1 MPPHR
6 HGLHVYAHGV
16 LKYSP
21 FPFIFLNKTTPK
33 PKMAEL
39 KASIAADA
47 KLEMWSYALGFTPM
61 ALVKCAIDLQIA
73 DVIDSH
79 GGSMTLPALSAALAC
94 SPPVLRRIMRY
105 LVHRRIFSHTA
116 SSYSQ
121 TPLSHLLMRGA
132 ADSMAAVVLLESTPT
147 MLAPWQRLSLR
158 ARQADGSPFEDEHGR
173 DIWSFANANPEHS
186 KLIDDAMSCIA
197 IASADAVADQ
207 YPEAF
212 DGISSLVDVGG
223 GDGTALRI
231 LVKAF
236 PWIQGISFDLPHVAS
251 AAPPCDGVKHV
262 AGDMFQAVPN
272 ADAAFLMSVL
282 HDWNDE
288 ECIAILRKCKEAI
301 KEKVMIVEAVI
312 GEEEEEEEEE
322 EDKYSDVRL
331 ALDMVMLAHT
341 SGKERTLKEWEFVV
355 KEAGFSRFTVKHI
368 KAIPAVIEAYP

>member
-1 MPPHR
+1 
-6 HGLHVYAHGV
+6 
-16 LKYSP
+16 
-21 FPFIFLNKTTPK
+21 
-33 PKMAEL
+33 MADL

-116 SSYSQ
+116 STSSYSQ
-121 TPLSHLLMRGA
+121 TPLSRLLMRGA
-132 ADSMAAVVLLESTPT
+132 ADSMAALVLLESTPT

-158 ARQADGSPFEDEHGR
+158 ARQADGSPFQDEHGR
-173 DIWSFANANPEHS
+173 DLWGHGGANPEHS
-186 KLIDDAMSCIA
+186 KLFHDGMSCIA
-197 IASADAVADQ
+197 AASAAAVVEQ

-236 PWIQGISFDLPHVAS
+236 PWINGINFDLPHVVG
-251 AAPPCDGVKHV
+251 AAPPCDGVERV
-262 AGDMFQAVPN
+262 AGDMFEAVPK

-312 GEEEEEEEEE
+312 GEEEEEDG
-322 EDKYSDVRL
+322 DKYSDVRL

-341 SGKERTLKEWEFVV
+341 SGKERTLKEWEYVV

>member
-1 MPPHR
+1 
-6 HGLHVYAHGV
+6 
-16 LKYSP
+16 
-21 FPFIFLNKTTPK
+21 
-33 PKMAEL
+33 MAEL
-39 KASIAADA
+39 KATMAADA

-73 DVIDSH
+73 DVIESH
-79 GGSMTLPALSAALAC
+79 GGSMTLPSLSAALGC
-94 SPPVLRRIMRY
+94 SPPILRRIMRY
-105 LVHRRIFSHTA
+105 LVHRRIFTHTA
-116 SSYSQ
+116 STSSYSQ
-121 TPLSHLLMRGA
+121 TPLSRLLMRGA
-132 ADSMAAVVLLESTPT
+132 ADSMAALVLLESTPT

-158 ARQADGSPFEDEHGR
+158 AHQADGSPFEDEHGR
-173 DIWSFANANPEHS
+173 DLWGHGDANPEHS
-186 KLIDDAMSCIA
+186 KLFDDGMSCIA
-197 IASADAVADQ
+197 AASSAAVVEQ
-207 YPEAF
+207 CPGVF

-236 PWIQGISFDLPHVAS
+236 PWIRGINFDLSHVVGV
-251 AAPPCDGVKHV
+251 APPCDGVERV
-262 AGDMFQAVPN
+262 AGDMFVAVPK

-288 ECIAILRKCKEAI
+288 ECIEILRKCKEAI

-312 GEEEEEEEEE
+312 GEEEEEDG
-322 EDKYSDVRL
+322 DKYSDVRL

-341 SGKERTLKEWEFVV
+341 SGKERTLKEWEYVV